1 MFDAFHS
8 NTSEFI
14 GIHIPLKRWPKER
27 VKTQNQATSGILVEP
42 QLQPKKTK
50 QNRAEQNRTKK
61 EKKTNKKQNK

>member
-50 QNRAEQNRTKK
+50 QSRTKQN
-61 EKKTNKKQNK
+61 EKQNK

>member
-14 GIHIPLKRWPKER
+14 DIHIPLKRWPKER